1 MNTRQAS
8 ALHIWIVPGA
18 VWLALLLLLA
28 LTVGSAYVPLGIFNS
43 ILNLTIAAIKVLL
56 VLLFFMKLRSSSPL
70 LRLAAM
76 AGLFWL
82 AFMFVLTAGDY
93 LTRQ

>member
-1 MNTRQAS
+1 MSTPRES
-8 ALHIWIVPGA
+8 ALRVWFIPGI

-28 LTVGSAYVPLGIFNS
+28 LTVGTAYVPLGIFNTVM
-43 ILNLTIAAIKVLL
+43 NMTIAAIKVAL
-56 VLLFFMKLRSSSPL
+56 VLLFFMKLRSASAL
-70 LRLAAM
+70 LRLAAL

>member
-1 MNTRQAS
+1 MKTRQGS

-56 VLLFFMKLRSSSPL
+56 VLLFFMKLRASSPL